1 MDLRRKQQM
10 NLVDV
15 YGSPDALGVLYRLL
29 EERDP
34 EVNISHR
41 EMPSWD
47 SHCAFVASRPYAA
60 WYLIV
65 AESEPVGAIYLSRA
79 DEIGV
84 FILRAYRGKG
94 YGRRAVLMLMEQ
106 HPRERYLANINPAN
120 EGSIAFFRE
129 LGFRHIQNTYE
140 KR

>member
-1 MDLRRKQQM
+1 M

-15 YGSPDALGVLYRLL
+15 YDSPDAPSVLYRLL
-29 EERDP
+29 EDRNP

-47 SHCAFVASRPYAA
+47 AHCAFVASRPYAA
-60 WYLIV
+60 WYLV
-65 AESEPVGAIYLSRA
+65 EAEGERVGAVYLTRT

-84 FILRAYRGKG
+84 FIFRARQGCGQGK
-94 YGRRAVLMLMEQ
+94 RAVLMLMER

-120 EGSIAFFRE
+120 GHSIALFRR
-129 LGFRHIQNTYE
+129 LGFRHIQETYE
-140 KR
+140 KH